1 MTTEHKPKSGLS
13 NASFIGLILVFL
25 VPLIIATLLYSYRD
39 WLPLPE
45 PKTNGVLIHPA
56 RPISQFGARSTD
68 GKALSLDHLRGK
80 WTLVYFAGS
89 RCDLYC
95 EASLFKMR
103 QARLALGE
111 NMSRVQRLLLFNST
125 AGLDDLATLL
135 GEHPK
140 LITASVSDNMRTAVL
155 ESFGERPEGN
165 VYIVDPL
172 GNVMMR
178 YPPNATTEGLLK
190 DLKHLLKVSQI
201 G

>member
-1 MTTEHKPKSGLS
+1 MTEHKPKSGLS
-13 NASFIGLILVFL
+13 NASFVGLITVFL
-25 VPLIIATLLYSYRD
+25 VPLLVAVLLYTFRD
-39 WLPLPE
+39 RLPLPD

-56 RPISQFGARSTD
+56 RPINQFGALTMSGET
-68 GKALSLDHLRGK
+68 LSLDHLRGK
-80 WTLVYFAGS
+80 WTLVYIGGS

>member
-1 MTTEHKPKSGLS
+1 MTEHKPKSGLS
-13 NASFIGLILVFL
+13 NASFVGLITVFL
-25 VPLIIATLLYSYRD
+25 VPLLVAVLLYTFRD
-39 WLPLPE
+39 RLPLPD

-56 RPISQFGARSTD
+56 RPINQFGALTMSGET
-68 GKALSLDHLRGK
+68 LSLDHLRGK
-80 WTLVYFAGS
+80 WTLVYIGGS

-111 NMSRVQRLLLFNST
+111 NMSRVQRLLLLRNT
-125 AGLDDLATLL
+125 MDLDEVAPIL

-140 LITASVSDNMRTAVL
+140 LVAAKLTEATSAAVL
-155 ESFGERPEGN
+155 DIFGEHPEGN

-172 GNVMMR
+172 GNVMML
-178 YPPNATTEGLLK
+178 YPPNATTKGLLK

>member
-13 NASFIGLILVFL
+13 NASFVGLILVFL
-25 VPLIIATLLYSYRD
+25 VPLLIAVLLYTYRD
-39 WLPLPE
+39 RLPLPE

-56 RPISQFGARSTD
+56 RPISQFGARSTN
-68 GKALSLDHLRGK
+68 GEQLSLEYLRGK
-80 WTLVYFAGS
+80 WTLVYFGGS

-95 EASLFKMR
+95 EAGLFKMR

-111 NMSRVQRLLLFNST
+111 NISRVQRLLLFDNT
-125 AGLDDLATLL
+125 ADLDGLASILD
-135 GEHPK
+135 EHPR
-140 LITASVSDNMRTAVL
+140 LITASLTEDMHTAVL

-178 YPPNATTEGLLK
+178 YPPNATTKGLLK